1 MIVRKAEGNPFFLE
15 EVIRTLIDMGA
26 IERDASSGRWH
37 ATAEIETVSVPDNIQ
52 GVIMAR
58 VDRLDEQVK
67 QVLRTAAVIGHSFL
81 YRVLRAVAEAERQ
94 LDEHVAEL
102 QAVELVREKR
112 RVPELEYIF
121 KHALAQEA
129 TYESILLRSR
139 RTLHRRVGEAIESLF
154 SDRLDEF
161 YGLLAYH
168 YARAEAW
175 EKAQE
180 YLLKAGDQAG
190 GVAADAE
197 ALAHYK
203 DAMMA
208 YERAFGESW
217 DPAERAALERK
228 MGEALFRRGDQTE
241 ALQYL
246 RRALVHCDRPFP
258 LSRWGTRRAILR
270 ELAAQI
276 GHRILPGLFVKQ
288 ASGQTAPGVQDQMR
302 IYYVMAW
309 IEVFS
314 DLERFLMV
322 ILRFLNSSERAGH
335 AQGVAISSSGLGT
348 AADFVSLFGL
358 AGGLHRRALRA
369 AERLHDPGVLGL
381 AYQNLGVC
389 PRNNVLSDMRH

>member
-1 MIVRKAEGNPFFLE
+1 M
-15 EVIRTLIDMGA
+15 T
-26 IERDASSGRWH
+26 
-37 ATAEIETVSVPDNIQ
+37 
-52 GVIMAR
+52 
-58 VDRLDEQVK
+58 
-67 QVLRTAAVIGHSFL
+67 
-81 YRVLRAVAEAERQ
+81 
-94 LDEHVAEL
+94 
-102 QAVELVREKR
+102 
-112 RVPELEYIF
+112 
-121 KHALAQEA
+121 
-129 TYESILLRSR
+129 
-139 RTLHRRVGEAIESLF
+139 
-154 SDRLDEF
+154 
-161 YGLLAYH
+161 
-168 YARAEAW
+168 
-175 EKAQE
+175 
-180 YLLKAGDQAG
+180 
-190 GVAADAE
+190 
-197 ALAHYK
+197 
-203 DAMMA
+203 A

-241 ALQYL
+241 ALQYP
-246 RRALVHCDRPFP
+246 RRALVHYDRPFP

-288 ASGQTAPGVQDQMR
+288 ASGQTAPGVQDQMH

-335 AQGVAISSSGLGT
+335 AQGVAISSAGLGT

-381 AYQNLGVC
+381 AYQNLAVHEHLMGQEETSLQYC
-389 PRNNVLSDMRH
+389 HRAAEAHQEAGDLHAKGLAMLFQAYNLDCRGEFSAALLHAQEIIELGQETADLQVLC